1 MFATMPPCPFPYQA
15 SLMSYFTRTGR
26 GPVRLAASDAPGA
39 PRRVTS
45 REVWGFARVE
55 EPSRPPE
62 GTPEGT
68 PERPPRTPPCTAA
81 CTAAWHRL
89 ARTRTP
95 RGPRARPALRPLG
108 LV

>member
-15 SLMSYFTRTGR
+15 SLVSYFTRTGR
-26 GPVRLAASDAPGA
+26 GTVHLAASDAPGA

-62 GTPEGT
+62 GTPE
-68 PERPPRTPPCTAA
+68 RPPRTPP